1 MTKSHQDIHADAAR
15 KALDVYQSDN
25 TSDDL
30 ATRIADL
37 VTDIGHLCMA
47 ENLDFLAALRSG
59 IRHWAVERIDP
70 NSTVPGPSVEITISV
85 EGLPPPPEPKKRAEK
100 PRKVRA
106 PR

>member
-1 MTKSHQDIHADAAR
+1 MTKSHQEIHADAAR
-15 KALDVYQSDN
+15 KVLDAYRSDN
-25 TSDDL
+25 PDEDL

-37 VTDIGHLCMA
+37 VTDIGHLCMT
-47 ENLDFLAALRSG
+47 ENLDFLGLLRSG

-70 NSTVPGPSVEITISV
+70 NSTLPGPSVEITISV

-100 PRKVRA
+100 PKKVRV

>member
-1 MTKSHQDIHADAAR
+1 MTKSHQDIRADSAR
-15 KALDVYQSDN
+15 KALDVYRSDAE
-25 TSDDL
+25 DL
-30 ATRIADL
+30 ATRMADL

-47 ENLDFLAALRSG
+47 EQLDFLGLLRSG

-70 NSTVPGPSVEITISV
+70 NSTLPGPSVEITISV

-100 PRKVRA
+100 PKKVRV

>member
-1 MTKSHQDIHADAAR
+1 MTKSHQDIRSAAAR
-15 KALDVYQSDN
+15 KALDAYRSETQ
-25 TSDDL
+25 DL

-47 ENLDFLAALRSG
+47 EKLDYLAALRSG

-70 NSTVPGPSVEITISV
+70 NSTLPGPSVEIVISV
-85 EGLPPPPEPKKRAEK
+85 EGLPPPPEPKRRAEK
-100 PRKVRA
+100 PRKVRV

>member
-1 MTKSHQDIHADAAR
+1 MTKSHQDIHAGAAR
-15 KALDVYQSDN
+15 KALDAYQSE
-25 TSDDL
+25 TQDL

-37 VTDIGHLCMA
+37 VTDIGHLCMT

-70 NSTVPGPSVEITISV
+70 NSTLSGPSVEITISV

-100 PRKVRA
+100 PRKVRV